1 MSRAVSP
8 ETRLLLDLR
17 ALAPVDMAFAAT
29 VDPDGGSFV
38 LDRFDGARTGSLRG
52 VRSAVGDGLGGRCI
66 ALRRPVYVA
75 DYVTARGIS
84 HQYDR
89 AVSAEGLRSI
99 VAVPVFDGDVVRAVV
114 YAGSR
119 RTLGFGERLVDR
131 AVSVVRRHPT
141 APAPPEP
148 PTTGV
153 RAPGPDEIAE
163 LREIASAV
171 DDPDLRRRLSGLLER
186 LGAPADPPEPTS
198 PLTPSSPLTAR
209 ERDVLAEAALGHGNR
224 AIGARLGLRE
234 QTVKSYLKA
243 AMSKLDSHT
252 RGEAVHRA
260 RVAGLLP

>member
-8 ETRLLLDLR
+8 ETRLLPELR
-17 ALAPVDMAFAAT
+17 TLGPVDMAFAAT
-29 VDPDGGSFV
+29 VDAAAGSFV
-38 LDRFDGARTGSLRG
+38 LDRFHGARTGSLRG

-99 VAVPVFDGDVVRAVV
+99 VAVPVFDGDVVSAVV

-119 RTLGFGERLVDR
+119 RCIGFGERLVDR
-131 AVSVVRRHPT
+131 AVALVRRHT
-141 APAPPEP
+141 SEP
-148 PTTGV
+148 VRPDP
-153 RAPGPDEIAE
+153 RAPRPDELAE
-163 LREIASAV
+163 LREIAAAV
-171 DDPDLRRRLSGLLER
+171 VDPDLRLRLSGVLDR
-186 LGAPADPPEPTS
+186 LDAPAEA
-198 PLTPSSPLTAR
+198 PLVPSPLTAR
-209 ERDVLAEAALGHGNR
+209 ERDVLAEAAFGLGNR
-224 AIGARLGLRE
+224 AIGTRLGLSE

-260 RVAGLLP
+260 RTAGLLP